1 MTKRKTGLSL
11 VTLLAMTAQASAAA
25 LCDPGAA
32 AALKTAAVQQEL
44 MVAGLTCGDI
54 GAYNRFVLAYQPSL
68 QKSDAELMAWFRSRD
83 GSEAG
88 YDSYKT
94 KLANLAAGK
103 SGADTARYCAAATRQ
118 FAAAAAQGQTLEN
131 FVSSDRLLI
140 AAPESCAVQYDVVDV
155 AVAGVPPH
163 DMPAAPFGTTL
174 DAAPPA
180 QAAARPEPR
189 AADPDRREAYNE
201 LPLPP
206 RYPHSRADAGRD
218 YAYGYGPYNAGADD
232 PSAYGPPPSDSY
244 TSWLPRPRRRAWT
257 GAFYDN

>member
-1 MTKRKTGLSL
+1 MTKWKTGLSL
-11 VTLLAMTAQASAAA
+11 VTLLAMTAQASAST

-54 GAYNRFVLAYQPSL
+54 GAYNRFVLDYQPGL
-68 QKSDAELMAWFRSRD
+68 QKSDADLMAWFRSRD

-103 SGADTARYCAAATRQ
+103 SGADTARYCASAARQ

-140 AAPESCAVQYDVVDV
+140 AAPEACAVKYDVVDV

-163 DMPAAPFGTTL
+163 DMPAAPFGPAL
-174 DAAPPA
+174 DTAPPA
-180 QAAARPEPR
+180 PAAARPEPR
-189 AADPDRREAYNE
+189 AADPDRRQAYND
-201 LPLPP
+201 LPLPQ
-206 RYPHSRADAGRD
+206 RYPRSQPGRD
-218 YAYGYGPYNAGADD
+218 YASGYGPYNAGADNS
-232 PSAYGPPPSDSY
+232 SAYGPPPSEAY
-244 TSWLPRPRRRAWT
+244 LSWLPRPRRRAWT
-257 GAFYDN
+257 GAYYDN